1 MLFFKNSKLRNKR
14 KENFLYIWLL
24 QHITLYQRR
33 KKIVS
38 LDKIAFLDTHLC
50 INNPYWQSSGI
61 IIIFCKYYIV
71 IWDTLIGSCMYFS
84 CCLLQ
89 YYQSFIRKNWVPE
102 KWTQKDLSGGYH
114 FFWLQTLLLMSFFV
128 AFLSTHSLSF
138 TSNLHRKIFFQKMVE
153 GLAPPL
159 PSSDYGSETRK
170 MVKKDTKQH

>member
-61 IIIFCKYYIV
+61 IIQILYSYLRHTDRLLHVFFLLLAAILSELHKKKLSSRKM
-71 IWDTLIGSCMYFS
+71 DTKEFVWWISL
-84 CCLLQ
+84 
-89 YYQSFIRKNWVPE
+89 
-102 KWTQKDLSGGYH
+102 
-114 FFWLQTLLLMSFFV
+114 FWLQTLLLMSFFV
-128 AFLSTHSLSF
+128 AFLSTPSLSF
-138 TSNLHRKIFFQKMVE
+138 TSNLHRKIIFQKMVE
-153 GLAPPL
+153 GLEPPL
-159 PSSDYGSETRK
+159 PSSDYGSETKK
-170 MVKKDTKQH
+170 MIKKDTKQH